1 MTYSLPS
8 SGKLPEAPS
17 VLEKSGKQQSG
28 EKDTESPALETNIKS
43 KQKRVLVPVM
53 AVDHPLAGPLDEDNT
68 KCKGSIQCTKEVQKN
83 AHDN

>member
-8 SGKLPEAPS
+8 SGELPEAPS

-28 EKDTESPALETNIKS
+28 EKDTDSPTFETNIKS
-43 KQKRVLVPVM
+43 KQKQFLVPVL
-53 AVDHPLAGPLDEDNT
+53 AVDHPLAELLDEDDT